1 MPIAAPYRPE
11 GVAASPSGPTRRLR
25 LEMYAGAGQP
35 AAAAGSTGT
44 STDWL
49 TVGSIY
55 GSSISRGRGEVA
67 RVGGLREDAV
77 MTEQPPP
84 QQPAESPVPGVVV
97 VGQPAQQQPADQQ
110 STESVA
116 SPAKVMR
123 IGAMVRQLLEEVRHA
138 PLDEAGRDRM
148 REIYDISVRELSDS
162 LSPDLAEELSRV
174 ARPFVGDETPSEAEL
189 RVAQAQLVGWLE
201 GLFHGIQ
208 ATLFAQQMTARNQL
222 EEMRRRALP
231 GRTAPDASGQ
241 YL

>member
-1 MPIAAPYRPE
+1 M
-11 GVAASPSGPTRRLR
+11 GTSSPSRR
-25 LEMYAGAGQP
+25 
-35 AAAAGSTGT
+35 
-44 STDWL
+44 
-49 TVGSIY
+49 
-55 GSSISRGRGEVA
+55 EVA
-67 RVGGLREDAV
+67 RAGELREDAA
-77 MTEQPPP
+77 MTEQPP
-84 QQPAESPVPGVVV
+84 QQPSEAPVPGVVV
-97 VGQPAQQQPADQQ
+97 VGQPQDQQPQE

-162 LSPDLAEELSRV
+162 LSPDLAEELNRV
-174 ARPFVGDETPSEAEL
+174 ARPFSGDETPSEAEL

-231 GRTAPDASGQ
+231 GRAVPDASGQ

>member
-1 MPIAAPYRPE
+1 MA
-11 GVAASPSGPTRRLR
+11 
-25 LEMYAGAGQP
+25 AGA
-35 AAAAGSTGT
+35 
-44 STDWL
+44 
-49 TVGSIY
+49 
-55 GSSISRGRGEVA
+55 
-67 RVGGLREDAV
+67 GLREDAA
-77 MTEQPPP
+77 MTEQPQ
-84 QQPAESPVPGVVV
+84 QQPDAPVPGVVV
-97 VGQPAQQQPADQQ
+97 TGEPAEQPP
-110 STESVA
+110 TESIP

-174 ARPFVGDETPSEAEL
+174 ARPFVGEETPSEAEL

-231 GRTAPDASGQ
+231 GRPGPDPSGQ

>member
-1 MPIAAPYRPE
+1 M
-11 GVAASPSGPTRRLR
+11 
-25 LEMYAGAGQP
+25 
-35 AAAAGSTGT
+35 
-44 STDWL
+44 
-49 TVGSIY
+49 
-55 GSSISRGRGEVA
+55 A
-67 RVGGLREDAV
+67 RVAGLREDAV
-77 MTEQPPP
+77 MTEQPP
-84 QQPAESPVPGVVV
+84 QRPAETPVPGVVV

-208 ATLFAQQMTARNQL
+208 ATLFAQQVTARNQL

-231 GRTAPDASGQ
+231 GRTGTDPSGQ

>member
-1 MPIAAPYRPE
+1 
-11 GVAASPSGPTRRLR
+11 VAS
-25 LEMYAGAGQP
+25 
-35 AAAAGSTGT
+35 
-44 STDWL
+44 
-49 TVGSIY
+49 
-55 GSSISRGRGEVA
+55 
-67 RVGGLREDAV
+67 LREDAV
-77 MTEQPPP
+77 MTEQPPQ
-84 QQPAESPVPGVVV
+84 QQPAEAPVPGVVV
-97 VGQPAQQQPADQQ
+97 VGQPAQQQPADQR

-162 LSPDLAEELSRV
+162 LSPDLAEELNRV
-174 ARPFVGDETPSEAEL
+174 ARPFAGDETPSEAEL

-208 ATLFAQQMTARNQL
+208 ATLFAQQMNARDQL
-222 EEMRRRALP
+222 EEMRRHALP

>member
-1 MPIAAPYRPE
+1 
-11 GVAASPSGPTRRLR
+11 VAT
-25 LEMYAGAGQP
+25 GA
-35 AAAAGSTGT
+35 
-44 STDWL
+44 
-49 TVGSIY
+49 
-55 GSSISRGRGEVA
+55 E
-67 RVGGLREDAV
+67 LREDAA
-77 MTEQPPP
+77 MTAQPP
-84 QQPAESPVPGVVV
+84 QQPEQPAEPAVPGVVV
-97 VGQPAQQQPADQQ
+97 VGEPSDQQP
-110 STESVA
+110 TESIP

-148 REIYDISVRELSDS
+148 REIYDISVRELADS
-162 LSPDLAEELSRV
+162 LSPDLAQELGRV
-174 ARPFVGDETPSEAEL
+174 ARPFVGEETPSEAEL

-231 GRTAPDASGQ
+231 GRPDPSGQ

>member
-1 MPIAAPYRPE
+1 
-11 GVAASPSGPTRRLR
+11 V
-25 LEMYAGAGQP
+25 
-35 AAAAGSTGT
+35 AAAA
-44 STDWL
+44 
-49 TVGSIY
+49 
-55 GSSISRGRGEVA
+55 
-67 RVGGLREDAV
+67 GLREDAP
-77 MTEQPPP
+77 MTEQPP
-84 QQPAESPVPGVVV
+84 QQPAEAPVPGVVV
-97 VGQPAQQQPADQQ
+97 TGEPAQPP
-110 STESVA
+110 STESVP

-148 REIYDISVRELSDS
+148 RDIYDISVRELSDS
-162 LSPDLAEELSRV
+162 LSPDLAEELGRV
-174 ARPFVGDETPSEAEL
+174 ARPFVGEETPSEAEL

-231 GRTAPDASGQ
+231 GRPAPDPSGQ

>member
-1 MPIAAPYRPE
+1 
-11 GVAASPSGPTRRLR
+11 
-25 LEMYAGAGQP
+25 
-35 AAAAGSTGT
+35 
-44 STDWL
+44 
-49 TVGSIY
+49 
-55 GSSISRGRGEVA
+55 
-67 RVGGLREDAV
+67 
-77 MTEQPPP
+77 MTEQTP
-84 QQPAESPVPGVVV
+84 QQPSQPPIPGEVV
-97 VGQPAQQQPADQQ
+97 VGEQQDQQP
-110 STESVA
+110 TESVP

-148 REIYDISVRELSDS
+148 RDIYDISVGELSDS
-162 LSPDLAEELSRV
+162 LSPDLAQELSRV
-174 ARPFVGDETPSEAEL
+174 ARPFTGEETPSEAEL

-231 GRTAPDASGQ
+231 GRPVPDASGQ

>member
-1 MPIAAPYRPE
+1 
-11 GVAASPSGPTRRLR
+11 VA
-25 LEMYAGAGQP
+25 
-35 AAAAGSTGT
+35 
-44 STDWL
+44 
-49 TVGSIY
+49 TV
-55 GSSISRGRGEVA
+55 A
-67 RVGGLREDAV
+67 GLREDAA
-77 MTEQPPP
+77 MTEQPP
-84 QQPAESPVPGVVV
+84 QQPAQPPVSGEVV
-97 VGQPAQQQPADQQ
+97 VGEPTGQPP
-110 STESVA
+110 TESIA

-148 REIYDISVRELSDS
+148 RDIYDISVRELSES
-162 LSPDLAEELSRV
+162 LSPDLAQELGRV
-174 ARPFVGDETPSEAEL
+174 AQPFVGEQIPTEAEL

-231 GRTAPDASGQ
+231 SPSGQPGDPSGQ

>member
-1 MPIAAPYRPE
+1 
-11 GVAASPSGPTRRLR
+11 VAA
-25 LEMYAGAGQP
+25 
-35 AAAAGSTGT
+35 
-44 STDWL
+44 
-49 TVGSIY
+49 
-55 GSSISRGRGEVA
+55 VA
-67 RVGGLREDAV
+67 RLREDAV
-77 MTEQPPP
+77 MTEQPPQP
-84 QQPAESPVPGVVV
+84 PAEGPVPGVVV
-97 VGQPAQQQPADQQ
+97 TGEPAQPQ

-148 REIYDISVRELSDS
+148 REIYDISVGELSDS
-162 LSPDLAEELSRV
+162 LSPDLADELGRV
-174 ARPFVGDETPSEAEL
+174 ARPFVGEETPSEAEL

-231 GRTAPDASGQ
+231 GRPGSDPSGQ

>member
-1 MPIAAPYRPE
+1 M
-11 GVAASPSGPTRRLR
+11 
-25 LEMYAGAGQP
+25 
-35 AAAAGSTGT
+35 AAAA
-44 STDWL
+44 
-49 TVGSIY
+49 
-55 GSSISRGRGEVA
+55 
-67 RVGGLREDAV
+67 GLREDAG
-77 MTEQPPP
+77 MTEQPPQ
-84 QQPAESPVPGVVV
+84 QQPSAQAPVPGVVV
-97 VGQPAQQQPADQQ
+97 TGEPAQPQ
-110 STESVA
+110 STESIA

-174 ARPFVGDETPSEAEL
+174 ARPFVGEETPSEAEL

-222 EEMRRRALP
+222 EEMRRRAIP
-231 GRTAPDASGQ
+231 GRPGPDPSGQ

>member
-1 MPIAAPYRPE
+1 
-11 GVAASPSGPTRRLR
+11 V
-25 LEMYAGAGQP
+25 
-35 AAAAGSTGT
+35 AAAA
-44 STDWL
+44 
-49 TVGSIY
+49 
-55 GSSISRGRGEVA
+55 
-67 RVGGLREDAV
+67 GLREDAG
-77 MTEQPPP
+77 MTEQPPQP
-84 QQPAESPVPGVVV
+84 QPPAEAPVPGVVV
-97 VGQPAQQQPADQQ
+97 TGEPAQPQ

-148 REIYDISVRELSDS
+148 RDIYDISVRELSDS
-162 LSPDLAEELSRV
+162 LSPDLAEELGRV
-174 ARPFVGDETPSEAEL
+174 ARPFVGEETPSEAEL

-231 GRTAPDASGQ
+231 GRPGPDPSGQ